1 MHALRENLMTVPSRK
16 RRVVVVVP
24 DLIFATRIVETAKQL
39 GVEVLTSTRE
49 RAAFECRFAPTDLLV
64 LDLEATPD
72 LAGLKRELDA
82 DPENPRVSTIGF
94 YPHVRAE
101 LRTTALAAGIDR
113 VLPRSAFTARLGPLL
128 LGEVDPS
135 R

>member
-1 MHALRENLMTVPSRK
+1 MTVSSRR

-24 DLIFATRIVETAKQL
+24 DLFFATKIAETAKQL

-49 RAAFECRFAPTDLLV
+49 RAASACRSAPTDLLI

-72 LAGLKRELDA
+72 LAGLERELGA
-82 DPENPRVSTIGF
+82 DPAGARVRTIGF

-101 LRTTALAAGIDR
+101 LRAAALAAGIDL

-128 LGEVDPS
+128 LGEGDPD